1 MKIAKD
7 KVVSINYTL
16 TDETGEVLDSSDG
29 HGPLLYIQ
37 GHGNIIP
44 GLEKSLEGKS
54 AGEKF
59 KVTVPPRDAYGE
71 REEGKTMQVGRS
83 HFKGVDEL
91 EIGMQFQVEGSE
103 GSKVVTVTAL
113 DEKTVTVDA
122 NHPLSGRTLNFDVTI
137 VAVRDASKDE
147 LDHGHVHGPGG
158 HH

>member
-7 KVVSINYTL
+7 KVVRIEYTL
-16 TDETGEVLDSSDG
+16 TDETGEVLDSSKG
-29 HGPLLYIQ
+29 HGPLSYIQ

-44 GLEKSLEGKS
+44 GLENSLEGKL
-54 AGEKF
+54 AGESL

-71 REEGKTMQVGRS
+71 REEGKTMKVGRS

-91 EIGMQFQVEGSE
+91 EIGMQFQVQGSE

-113 DEKTVTVDA
+113 DETTVTVDA
-122 NHPLSGRTLNFDVTI
+122 NHPLSGRTLSFDVSI
-137 VAVRDASKDE
+137 VDVRDATNDE
-147 LDHGHVHGPGG
+147 LDHGHVHGLGG